1 MEPLWHSIVQGL
13 HGIGIHLD
21 DRAAGSIAAAGTQVS
36 GAMDL
41 PSLLALAAALGW
53 ASGMRLYAVVFITG
67 AAGYLGWVPLPTG
80 LQVLQNPIVMT
91 VAGLMVAVEF
101 FADKIPALDSLWD
114 LVHTFIRIPAGAALA
129 AGVFGGDSVTWATV
143 AGLLGGTLAATA
155 HTAKA
160 TTRAAVNTSP
170 EPFSNVGLS
179 LLGDLS
185 VPALLWLA
193 WEYPVWFFVALA
205 VSVVVALVLTAVLFN
220 FLRLLW
226 RRLTGRPDPA
236 PTPVLPR

>member
-1 MEPLWHSIVQGL
+1 MEGALSA
-13 HGIGIHLD
+13 LD
-21 DRAAGSIAAAGTQVS
+21 TTQLV
-36 GAMDL
+36 
-41 PSLLALAAALGW
+41 ALAAALGW

-67 AAGYLGWVPLPTG
+67 AAGYLGWVPLPAG
-80 LQVLQNPIVMT
+80 LQVLQHPVVMT

-114 LVHTFIRIPAGAALA
+114 LAHTFIRIPAGAALA
-129 AGVFGGDSVTWATV
+129 AGVFGGDQATWAVV

-170 EPFSNVGLS
+170 EPFSNIGLS

-193 WEYPVWFFVALA
+193 WEQPLWFFGALA
-205 VSVVVALVLTAVLFN
+205 VSLIVALALTVVFFK

-226 RRLTGRPDPA
+226 RRLTGRADPVPA
-236 PTPVLPR
+236 AALPR